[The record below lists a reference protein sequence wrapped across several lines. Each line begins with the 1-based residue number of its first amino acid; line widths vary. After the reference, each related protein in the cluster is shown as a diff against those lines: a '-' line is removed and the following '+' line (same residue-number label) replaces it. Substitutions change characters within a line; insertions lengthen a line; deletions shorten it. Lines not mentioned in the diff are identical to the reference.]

1 MLTAEENE
9 LLTRVGPGTP
19 GGEFLRRYWHPIG
32 LIRDLSETTPTRF
45 VRLLGENL
53 VLFKDKS
60 GNVGL
65 LADHCSHRGASLL
78 YGRVEERG
86 IACAYHGWLYD
97 TEGTCLETPAE
108 PTESLFRLTVRQRA
122 YPVRERY
129 GVYWAYLGPA
139 PAPVLPRYDFAEMGP
154 LSVGVS
160 RYDCNWLQVVENNV
174 DQSHVMILHQNTAQ
188 RGGTEGSNIG
198 RGRIENLAD
207 FQYAETPFGIRRRQV
222 HKNGYDDTDLIVFP
236 GSARIYNHMSFKAPT
251 DDTHTHSFTIQAEI
265 DWAGS
270 PPDPTERRSHGPVQ
284 FREERISKTPPD
296 AIHPIARYSLN
307 GVKPQ
312 DVMVLE
318 TEGPIVARQNEHLAT
333 GDRGVVLL
341 RNMVKREIEKVQ
353 RGEEP
358 IGVIRDPD
366 QELIDTYIESWIGMM
381 RRVPLDIER
390 EVIL

>member
-9 LLTRVGPGTP
+9 LLTCVGPGTP
-19 GGEFLRRYWHPIG
+19 GGDFLRRYWHPVG

-45 VRLLGENL
+45 VRLLGEDL
-53 VLFKDKS
+53 VLFRDKS

-65 LADHCSHRGASLL
+65 LADHCAHRGASLV

-86 IACAYHGWLYD
+86 ISCAYHGWLYD

-108 PTESLFRLTVRQRA
+108 PADSLFRLTVRQRA

-129 GVYWAYLGPA
+129 GVYWGYLGPA

-154 LSVGVS
+154 LSVGVA

-188 RGGTEGSNIG
+188 RGGAEGSNTG
-198 RGRIENLAD
+198 RGRIENMAD

-222 HKNGYDDTDLIVFP
+222 HKTGYDDTDLIVFP
-236 GSARIYNHMSFKAPT
+236 GSARIFNHISVKAPA
-251 DDTHTHSFTIQAEI
+251 DDTHTYSFTIQAEI

-270 PPDPTERRSHGPVQ
+270 PPDPRERRSDGPVQ
-284 FREERISKTPPD
+284 FREERISKSPPD
-296 AIHPIARYSLN
+296 AIHPVARYSLN

-318 TEGPIVARQNEHLAT
+318 TEGPIVARQNERLAT
-333 GDRGVVLL
+333 GDRGIVLL
-341 RNMVKREIEKVQ
+341 RNMVRREIEKVQ
-353 RGEEP
+353 RGEDP

-366 QELIDTYIESWIGMM
+366 QDLIDTYIESWIGMM

-390 EVIL
+390 EVV